1 MQKTE
6 RRQLKFGS
14 AGPPASALVLSL
26 FCCVRSSGESLKAFL
41 AALGLG
47 WESAWYAETALP
59 SFLPPFRVSSGDVYL
74 GWPRLEGL

>member
-1 MQKTE
+1 MQKAE

-14 AGPPASALVLSL
+14 AGPPAAAWCSL
-26 FCCVRSSGESLKAFL
+26 FCCVRSSGERLKAFL

-59 SFLPPFRVSSGDVYL
+59 SLLPPFRVSSGDFYL
-74 GWPRLEGL
+74 DWPRLEGL